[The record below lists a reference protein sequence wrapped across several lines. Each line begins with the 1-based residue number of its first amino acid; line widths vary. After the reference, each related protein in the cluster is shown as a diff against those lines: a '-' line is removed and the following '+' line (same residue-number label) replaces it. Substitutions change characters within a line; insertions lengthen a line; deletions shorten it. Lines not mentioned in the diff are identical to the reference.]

1 MRRGMTAA
9 SEPPPFFSVKLLS
22 KSLFWRCASLLVKMH
37 RGFKFGYLTARESVN
52 SFSFVFRT
60 LKTKFYFYISIN

>member
-9 SEPPPFFSVKLLS
+9 SESPFFSFKLLS